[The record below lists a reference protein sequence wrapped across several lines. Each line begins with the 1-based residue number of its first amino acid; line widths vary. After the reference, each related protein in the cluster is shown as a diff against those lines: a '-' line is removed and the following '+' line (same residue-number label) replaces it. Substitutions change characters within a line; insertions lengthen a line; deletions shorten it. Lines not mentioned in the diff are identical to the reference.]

1 MPGGEV
7 GGGEAAGGGA
17 LSATG
22 KMSISAGEEELHGCG
37 QRQQRRRK
45 QQREQQRKPPEPE
58 QRAAP
63 GGDNQG
69 TWVTTSHPT
78 RSSA

>member
-37 QRQQRRRK
+37 QRQQRRLVRI
-45 QQREQQRKPPEPE
+45 RVRV
-58 QRAAP
+58 RVR
-63 GGDNQG
+63 G
-69 TWVTTSHPT
+69 
-78 RSSA
+78 